1 MARKKL
7 IKRRQNR
14 SLALDIVLNLI
25 LLLFACFM
33 ALPFVYAICQAF
45 KPMEELFLYP
55 PRFLPKRVTFHNFH
69 DLLGALSSSDV
80 PFLRYV
86 VNSLVVSVSTVALT
100 IVVSAMG
107 AYAIAKLR
115 PSGGRTIMAL
125 VIAALMF
132 SPQVTMIPSYM
143 VINTLGLVDTTLA
156 LILPKIATSFSFFLM
171 ERFMVQVPGALIEA
185 AQIDSASQWQ
195 IFWRI
200 VMPGVKPA
208 WATLIVFTFISSW
221 NDYMTPLIYIN
232 QQQLKTLPLALQL
245 LSGGA
250 GAASLGRAGAVA
262 AATFLMIVPVVVV
275 FVLMQRQV
283 IETMTY
289 SGIKA

>member
-1 MARKKL
+1 MRRHHKKIHAASVVRYL
-7 IKRRQNR
+7 FMI
-14 SLALDIVLNLI
+14 ALVAFT
-25 LLLFACFM
+25 LLPL
-33 ALPFVYAICQAF
+33 VYVVSTSV

-55 PRFLPKRVTFHNFH
+55 PRFFPKRVTFNNFH

-100 IVVSAMG
+100 IIISAMG
-107 AYAIAKLR
+107 AYAIAKLK

-143 VINTLGLVDTTLA
+143 VINKMGLVDSTLA

-171 ERFMVQVPGALIEA
+171 ERFMYQIPNALIEA

-195 IFWRI
+195 IFWKI

-275 FVLMQRQV
+275 FILMQRQV

>member
-1 MARKKL
+1 MRRSHKKL
-7 IKRRQNR
+7 QAASVVRYLFM
-14 SLALDIVLNLI
+14 LALVAFT
-25 LLLFACFM
+25 LLPL
-33 ALPFVYAICQAF
+33 VYVVSTAV